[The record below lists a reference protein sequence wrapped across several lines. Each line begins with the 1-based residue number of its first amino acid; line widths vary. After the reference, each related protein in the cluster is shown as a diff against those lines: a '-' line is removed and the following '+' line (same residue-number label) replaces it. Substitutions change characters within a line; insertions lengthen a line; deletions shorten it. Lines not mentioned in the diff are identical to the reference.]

1 MLTGTMYIS
10 LTIPIIGVDIKGLTA
25 DNITIPSITLSTNTD
40 TSPPLGDD
48 GLPVRVR
55 DPSVVVVRH
64 MTHRNNVNISFPYQQ
79 RIQYFVP
86 ALTTAPYTVM

>member
-10 LTIPIIGVDIKGLTA
+10 LTMPIIGVDIKGFT
-25 DNITIPSITLSTNTD
+25 DSTTIPSITLSTSTD
-40 TSPPLGDD
+40 TSPPFGGD

-55 DPSVVVVRH
+55 DPSVVVVQH
-64 MTHRNNVNISFPYQQ
+64 DTLQYVNVQFPYQQ

-86 ALTTAPYTVM
+86 ALTTAPSTAM

>member
-10 LTIPIIGVDIKGLTA
+10 LTMPIIGVDIRGLTA
-25 DNITIPSITLSTNTD
+25 DSITIPSITLSTNTD

-55 DPSVVVVRH
+55 DPSVVVVQH
-64 MTHRNNVNISFPYQQ
+64 DIMEYVKVSFPYRQ
-79 RIQYFVP
+79 RIPYFVP
-86 ALTTAPYTVM
+86 VLITAPNTSI